1 MKNCVVVI
9 TLIALG
15 TFMMRP
21 WAEAQEKSTP
31 QEEAKMLKA
40 VVHVNF
46 ADSERQKHGLRNIE
60 NILKEVQ
67 GKATVE
73 VVCHGAGITL
83 LEKSHTKHAEQ
94 IEKLVKAGVRFAACE
109 NTMREKGIAKED
121 LLAGIVAVPSG
132 AVEVIRKQQDG
143 YGYFKP

>member
-15 TFMMRP
+15 TFLKCP
-21 WAEAQEKSTP
+21 WANAQEKSTP
-31 QEEAKMLKA
+31 MEESKMLKA

-67 GKATVE
+67 GKATIE
-73 VVCHGAGITL
+73 VVGHGAGITL
-83 LEKSHTKHAEQ
+83 LEKSHTKHGKQ
-94 IEKLVKAGVRFAACE
+94 IEKLVKAGVRFSACE
-109 NTMREKGIAKED
+109 NTMREKGIDKDD
-121 LLAGIVAVPSG
+121 LLPGIVTVPSG
-132 AVEVIRKQQDG
+132 AVEVIRKQQEG